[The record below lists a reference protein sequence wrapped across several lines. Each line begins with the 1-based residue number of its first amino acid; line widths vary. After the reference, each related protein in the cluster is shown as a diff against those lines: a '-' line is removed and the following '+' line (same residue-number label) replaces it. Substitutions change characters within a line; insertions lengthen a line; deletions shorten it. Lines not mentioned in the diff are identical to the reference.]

1 MSVLVQVVVT
11 GLGVGGVYGLL
22 AVGHA
27 LVYRLTGTIHFALGD
42 LIGLAVFVTLA
53 VAVGSGPVTQTNIA
67 PVRFA
72 LALAVGVVA
81 CVAASVAT
89 FLFAIDPFVG
99 RSSVL
104 WIGSMLAVAFAIR
117 GVLESFFP
125 RQGYVF
131 PDPFPFR
138 RIGRGGVV
146 DVAGASFHV
155 RTLYVAALAVALAG
169 LAVWTLERTRFGRG
183 LQAVAADSEAA
194 ALVGVPIARYV
205 ALAFALAGGVAAV
218 AAIAAAPSAAV
229 SPGTGT
235 LLGLEGL
242 VAALVVRFGSPW
254 RAFAAGEALGLLE
267 SAIANVHLGG
277 LELGPAWSRVLPLG
291 LVLLAL
297 ALRPP
302 REALLETE

>member
-1 MSVLVQVVVT
+1 MSVVVQVAVT
-11 GLGVGGVYGLL
+11 GLGAGGVYGFL

-27 LVYRLTGTIHFALGD
+27 LVSRLTGAILFALGD
-42 LIGLAVFVTLA
+42 LVGLAVFVTLA
-53 VAVGSGPVTQTNIA
+53 VAVGSGPVTQTNVA

-72 LALAVGVVA
+72 LALGLGVVA
-81 CVAASVAT
+81 CVAASVVT
-89 FLFAIDPFVG
+89 YLFAVDPFVG
-99 RSSVL
+99 RASVF
-104 WIGSMLAVAFAIR
+104 WIGAMLAVAFAIR
-117 GVLESFFP
+117 AVLESFFP

-146 DVAGASFHV
+146 
-155 RTLYVAALAVALAG
+155 
-169 LAVWTLERTRFGRG
+169 
-183 LQAVAADSEAA
+183 
-194 ALVGVPIARYV
+194 GVPIARYV
-205 ALAFALAGGVAAV
+205 ALAFALAGGVAAL
-218 AAIAAAPSAAV
+218 AAIAAAPSAPV

-267 SAIANVHLGG
+267 SAIANVHVGS
-277 LELGPAWSRVLPLG
+277 LELGPAYSRVLPIG